1 MISTALKFL
10 SVELNDFIQTR
21 LTTPDGKNSK
31 EDKIIFGNIVSQS
44 GSSNHLSDNIIIASL
59 VNIEEERILKSHKI
73 YQQDTEGN
81 FVKFNPTQKLNL
93 FVLFSAYFEDYNS
106 ALRSLS
112 EIVLFFEINK
122 FFDEN
127 SSSAFPATSIQKM
140 VAEMYSLNFEEQNQ
154 LWGSLGAKYM
164 PSVLFKI
171 RTIGIVDIKSKGIV
185 KPVKAQTL
193 KIQDYEKITFK
204 E

>member
-1 MISTALKFL
+1 
-10 SVELNDFIQTR
+10 
-21 LTTPDGKNSK
+21 
-31 EDKIIFGNIVSQS
+31 
-44 GSSNHLSDNIIIASL
+44 
-59 VNIEEERILKSHKI
+59 
-73 YQQDTEGN
+73 
-81 FVKFNPTQKLNL
+81 
-93 FVLFSAYFEDYNS
+93 
-106 ALRSLS
+106 
-112 EIVLFFEINK
+112 
-122 FFDEN
+122 
-127 SSSAFPATSIQKM
+127 
-140 VAEMYSLNFEEQNQ
+140 MYSLNFEEQNQ